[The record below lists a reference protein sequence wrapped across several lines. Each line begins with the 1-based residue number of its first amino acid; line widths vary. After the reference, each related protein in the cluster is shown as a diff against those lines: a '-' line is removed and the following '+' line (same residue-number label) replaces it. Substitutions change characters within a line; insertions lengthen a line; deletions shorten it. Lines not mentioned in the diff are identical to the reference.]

1 MARAKHSD
9 RNILRP
15 RSASRERETSQR
27 LPSADRHKALPE
39 GFAFTEYI
47 FIPFRQPL
55 FLDRRSRSEPSEGA
69 ALAQEL
75 KVTADSPCENSGQ
88 TG

>member
-1 MARAKHSD
+1 M
-9 RNILRP
+9 
-15 RSASRERETSQR
+15 
-27 LPSADRHKALPE
+27 PE

-47 FIPFRQPL
+47 FISFRQPL

-75 KVTADSPCENSGQ
+75 KVTADSPCRNSGQ